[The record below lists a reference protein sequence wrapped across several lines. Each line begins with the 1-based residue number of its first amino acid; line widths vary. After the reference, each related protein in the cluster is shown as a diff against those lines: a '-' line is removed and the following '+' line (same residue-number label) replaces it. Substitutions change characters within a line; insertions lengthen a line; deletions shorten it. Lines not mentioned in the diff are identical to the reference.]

1 MGMTGDYETAIT
13 EGATYIRIGTGIFG
27 DRIHAAVK

>member
-1 MGMTGDYETAIT
+1 MGMTGDYEAAVM

-27 DRIHAAVK
+27 ERKYT

>member
-13 EGATYIRIGTGIFG
+13 EGATYIRVGTGIFG
-27 DRIHAAVK
+27 EREYASV

>member
-27 DRIHAAVK
+27 EREYTSVQ